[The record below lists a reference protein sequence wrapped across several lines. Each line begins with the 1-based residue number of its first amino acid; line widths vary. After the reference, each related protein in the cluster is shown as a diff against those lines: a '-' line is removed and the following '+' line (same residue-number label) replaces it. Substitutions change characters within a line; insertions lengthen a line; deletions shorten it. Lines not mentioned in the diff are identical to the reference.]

1 MALRPGQLVL
11 KNVRLSFPHLYVPTK
26 STEDGALKYRAAFLI
41 DPETAQGKANIKLI
55 DAEIARVKTDKWKDK
70 ADKIKLKEDRMAYV
84 NGDDCVGADSGE
96 VYIGYEGMKV
106 LKTANS
112 KRPQVVDGSR
122 QAITE
127 EESEGKIY
135 AGCYVNAVVS
145 LYAINDV
152 AKGGNGIFATVE
164 AVQFSK
170 HGEAFGAAPVD
181 VYDAFD
187 EVVEEDAAED
197 EV

>member
-11 KNVRLSFPHLYVPTK
+11 KNVRLSFPHLFTPTK
-26 STEDGALKYRAAFLI
+26 STEDGALKYRAAFLM
-41 DPETAQGKANIKLI
+41 DPSTAQGRININAI
-55 DAEIARVKTDKWKDK
+55 EAEVARVKTDKWKDK

-84 NGDDCVGADSGE
+84 AGDDCVGADSGE
-96 VYIGYEGMKV
+96 VYVGYEGMMV

-122 QAITE
+122 TPITE
-127 EESEGKIY
+127 EDDKIY

-187 EVVEEDAAED
+187 EITEED

>member
-11 KNVRLSFPHLYVPTK
+11 KNVRLSFPHLFTPTK
-26 STEDGALKYRAAFLI
+26 STEDGALKYRAAFLM
-41 DPETAQGKANIKLI
+41 DPTTAQGRININAI
-55 DAEIARVKTDKWKDK
+55 EAEVLRVKTDKWKDK

-84 NGDDCVGADSGE
+84 DGDDCIGADSGE
-96 VYIGYEGMKV
+96 VYVGYEGMRV

-112 KRPQVVDGSR
+112 KRPQVVDGAR
-122 QAITE
+122 VPITE
-127 EESEGKIY
+127 DDDKIY

-187 EVVEEDAAED
+187 EITEDD